1 MLSPIDEIKER
12 LDIVQV
18 ISEYLPLKKVGAN
31 YRALCPFHSEKNP
44 SFYVSPSSQIFK
56 CFGCGKSG
64 DIFKFIMEIEGVEFK
79 DALQILAKK
88 AGVEI
93 KKEPIEKRTERQRL
107 YEIYELATKFFEKQL
122 EKTKRGKQA
131 KEYLLSRGISEDSIK
146 KWRLGYA
153 PNTWRGLSDFL
164 VSRGYK
170 RDEVIKAGLAVKKE
184 SSFEQSNTSWDSY
197 DRFRGR
203 IMFPIFDLQDNV
215 IGFGGRIFHPDSDQD
230 SSEPKYLNTPNTL
243 IYDKS
248 RVLYGLNKAKMEI
261 REKNE
266 AVLVEGYT
274 DVILSSQ
281 AGVRNVIATSGTA
294 LTLEQLKILS
304 RYTKNLVFSFD
315 MDVAG
320 QSATKRGIDIA
331 QLQGFNIKI
340 ISLPEGKDPAD
351 VAGDNPKQWQRRV
364 EKSKEIINFYFEHS
378 FKAFDSRTAEGKKRI
393 SEILLPF
400 ISRIQNKIEQ
410 AHWVAELAKRF
421 KIREDTIWDQL
432 TKITNTQ
439 QQIGEGEESSSNMP
453 ERKKSRRRQ
462 IEERLLMLL
471 LKFPQYFKKI
481 KKAPTFSFPEGEMLF
496 KTLQEGK
503 KVPSELNQF
512 ISELELQFEVEK
524 DEGEIKAEEEIEFC
538 LSQLQKISSQEEIKK
553 IEEELKEAEATG
565 NKKKISHLLKKL
577 NRLLRFINQ

>member
-44 SFYVSPSSQIFK
+44 SFYVSPSRQIFK

-131 KEYLLSRGISEDSIK
+131 KEYLLSRRISEDSIK

-164 VSRGYK
+164 VSKGYK
-170 RDEVIKAGLAVKKE
+170 RDEIIKAGLAVKKE
-184 SSFEQSNTSWDSY
+184 SSFEQSKNSWDSY

-261 REKNE
+261 REKDE

-351 VAGDNPKQWQRRV
+351 VAGDNPKQWQKRV
-364 EKSKEIINFYFEHS
+364 EESKEIINFYFEQS
-378 FKAFDSRTAEGKKRI
+378 FKAFDSKTVEGKKKI

-432 TKITNTQ
+432 VKIKNTQ
-439 QQIGEGEESSSNMP
+439 EQIGEKEESSSDMP

-512 ISELELQFEVEK
+512 ISELELQFEIEK
-524 DEGEIKAEEEIEFC
+524 EEGEINPEEIDFC
-538 LSQLQKISSQEEIKK
+538 LSQLQKISTQEEIKK

-565 NKKKISHLLKKL
+565 NKEKISHLLKKL